1 MGYEPA
7 GAGKPIDQQITG
19 AASTVVTNNLTAN
32 RNLVSDASGKISQ
45 GNAITANRLI
55 VSDANGLPS
64 GLAALTATRALV
76 TDAGGLPTASTAT
89 ANDLLNINGGATV
102 NTGVTIVDGDGF
114 VMNDGGTMIQA
125 SANQVANYVRNNMNT
140 IYSYAPLYRFTQTIT
155 DRSQLYSWAVNPLY
169 RGWGL
174 SLDFNSGW
182 NLTASH
188 NTAPATYVCMKDS
201 GAYNAARLY
210 GVTTPANSG
219 SIASY
224 SAATAGASYA
234 ATGIVSLTTDA
245 SKYVN
250 FSFHTYNPTATST
263 IAIVTVW

>member
-19 AASTVVTNNLTAN
+19 AASTVATNNLTAN
-32 RNLVSDASGKISQ
+32 RVVISDPSGKIAQAS
-45 GNAITANRLI
+45 AITASRAI
-55 VSDANGLPS
+55 VSDAN
-64 GLAALTATRALV
+64 
-76 TDAGGLPTASTAT
+76 GLPTASTAT
-89 ANDLLNINGGATV
+89 ANDLLNINGSATV
-102 NTGVTIVDGDGF
+102 NTTVTIVDGDGI
-114 VMNDGGTMIQA
+114 VLNDGGTMIQA
-125 SANQVANYVRNNMNT
+125 SAKQVASYVRNDMNANF
-140 IYSYAPLYRFTQTIT
+140 SYAPVYRFTQTIT
-155 DRSQLYSWAVNPLY
+155 DRSQLYSWSVNPLY

-174 SLDFNSGW
+174 TLDFNSGW
-182 NLTASH
+182 NLTAYNSA
-188 NTAPATYVCMKDS
+188 TPATFVCMKDS